1 MPQQLLDNF
10 TITKDI
16 PDSWFN
22 AYRPTDYTDVLNLK
36 RQKIIGYTF
45 VGLVLISLVGLD
57 TLIIRR
63 RIRFN
68 KNRS

>member
-1 MPQQLLDNF
+1 MDNF

-16 PDSWFN
+16 PDSWFDT
-22 AYRPTDYTDVLNLK
+22 YQPTGYTDVLNLK
-36 RQKIIGYTF
+36 MQKSIGYTF

-57 TLIIRR
+57 LWIIRK

-68 KNRS
+68 KRDNNSEV